1 MRGRLLDIS
10 LGGVSMIV
18 GEQMHPGQ
26 SCTVR
31 FETVLNGKPVRVTA
45 TARVIYSIL
54 SGTEGFRMGLQF
66 VDLDPATHKSVAEL
80 TM

>member
-1 MRGRLLDIS
+1 
-10 LGGVSMIV
+10 MIL
-18 GEQMHPGQ
+18 GEQLYPGQ

-31 FETVLNGKPVRVTA
+31 FETSLNGKPVCITA
-45 TARVIYSIL
+45 AARVIYSIL